1 MPSGKSGQFAI
12 LNGTTEGHAKAAE
25 ITRTLLRGIFESAH
39 DIKPND
45 QSEAA
50 RKRRSE
56 MTVEGFNNL
65 RFIGRVLIEKS
76 KNPAYEDKNK
86 LVAVTPDQKG
96 WSLSIRCRSRHRWAV
111 WRCEAGGRNNAG
123 FGCGFQQALSG
134 HCSA

>member
-1 MPSGKSGQFAI
+1 M
-12 LNGTTEGHAKAAE
+12 TEGHAVAAE
-25 ITRTLLRGIFESAH
+25 ITRTMLRGIFESAH
-39 DIKPND
+39 DIKPTD
-45 QSEAA
+45 QSDAA

-96 WSLSIRCRSRHRWAV
+96 WSHIDQVPEPTQMGGVASAKPVGATTQASAAASSKPSQAIARPNWAKK
-111 WRCEAGGRNNAG
+111 E
-123 FGCGFQQALSG
+123 
-134 HCSA
+134 